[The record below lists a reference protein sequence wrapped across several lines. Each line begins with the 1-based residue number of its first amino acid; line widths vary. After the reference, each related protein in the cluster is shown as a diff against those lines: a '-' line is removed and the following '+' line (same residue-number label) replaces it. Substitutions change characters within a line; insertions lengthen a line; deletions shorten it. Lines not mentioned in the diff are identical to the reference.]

1 MNFHSYKESGYFTV
15 SGLHGNTDMCFS
27 YKRYLVALDNILH
40 LIFDFPQKIVSLSM
54 ERSYVKTIN

>member
-1 MNFHSYKESGYFTV
+1 MNFQNLQGVWIFHC

-27 YKRYLVALDNILH
+27 YKRYLVALDNLLH
-40 LIFDFPQKIVSLSM
+40 LIFDYPQKIVLLSM